1 MGLPILRCHEG
12 TLCEIISFVFVGKRR
27 RTGLDRMVLAGTGVS
42 DVGIYESVFV
52 YTTGISI
59 LAQEMH
65 PFISGRDSC

>member
-1 MGLPILRCHEG
+1 MREH
-12 TLCEIISFVFVGKRR
+12 CEIISFVFVGKRR
-27 RTGLDRMVLAGTGVS
+27 RTELDRMVLAGTGVS

-65 PFISGRDSC
+65 PFISGRDSS